1 MDYDNNSII
10 IQPEKAVDYQNT
22 KKSKLERKP
31 GELIF
36 LGFLLVFTSALLW
49 STFSLKGILDNQWS
63 GPSSVP
69 QVILFSMIIIVITI
83 FGGLKKRGYKE
94 GSFNEIVKYLICPE
108 IIILLVMVI
117 IYAIILPIIHFK
129 AASIIF
135 LFATMYL
142 LERSRPLNK
151 FLISA
156 GVLIVIILIFEFLM
170 KVVLP

>member
-1 MDYDNNSII
+1 MEYGSNNKIN
-10 IQPEKAVDYQNT
+10 QPESAVDHQNT
-22 KKSKLERKP
+22 KSNSQEKKP

-36 LGFLLVFTSALLW
+36 LGFLLIFTSALLW
-49 STFSLKGILDNQWS
+49 STFSLKGIFTNHWS

-69 QVILFSMIIIVITI
+69 QVILISMIIVVITI
-83 FGGLKKRGYKE
+83 FGGLKRREYKE
-94 GSFNEIVKYLICPE
+94 GTVKEIAKYLICPE
-108 IIILLVMVI
+108 IIILLIMVI
-117 IYAIILPIIHFK
+117 IYAILLPLIHFK

-142 LERSRPLNK
+142 LDRSRPLNK

-156 GVLIVIILIFEFLM
+156 GVLAVIILIFEFLM